1 MQFSGNSIQKR
12 VYSIQCK
19 EVANKNEHS
28 CLAGLWGFCAFLKIS
43 LYIIVLI
50 VHSCFE
56 RMHGLNKLFFA
67 LDASA
72 FLLHNYDRLCRIFSY
87 ILLVRNHMVFSRAI
101 WNK

>member
-1 MQFSGNSIQKR
+1 M
-12 VYSIQCK
+12 
-19 EVANKNEHS
+19 
-28 CLAGLWGFCAFLKIS
+28 GFLRFKDVKIS

-87 ILLVRNHMVFSRAI
+87 TLLVRNHMIFLVQYGINRPL
-101 WNK
+101 